1 MPVSVSRRF
10 AIAIACLALAGF
22 IATVDQLIKNQIV
35 AEFKLFEV
43 RPFIGDLVK
52 LTYVL
57 NDSAAFSF
65 GFGFT
70 GIFTLISSA
79 ATVLVVWFITVKS
92 KSTMWSIIAAVLL
105 GGVLG
110 NLLDRI
116 FRSPSVGLGKVVD
129 YIQIPF
135 NFPIFNIAD
144 IAIVSMAILGAL
156 LVMLGYDIGKPGK
169 PGKAKDD

>member
-1 MPVSVSRRF
+1 MPASSSRRLVITIAGL
-10 AIAIACLALAGF
+10 AIAGLT
-22 IATVDQLIKNQIV
+22 ATLDQVIKNHIV
-35 AEFKLFEV
+35 ADFKMYEV
-43 RPFIGDLVK
+43 RPFLGDLVK

-65 GFGFT
+65 GFGLT
-70 GIFTLISSA
+70 GIFTLISSI
-79 ATVLVVWFITVKS
+79 ATLVVIWFITVKS

-110 NLLDRI
+110 NLIDRL
-116 FRSPSVGLGKVVD
+116 FRSPGAGLGKVVD

-169 PGKAKDD
+169 AKDD

>member
-1 MPVSVSRRF
+1 MPASSSRRIV
-10 AIAIACLALAGF
+10 IAIACLAIAGL
-22 IATVDQLIKNQIV
+22 IATLDQVIKNQIV
-35 AEFKLFEV
+35 ADFKMYEV
-43 RPFIGDLVK
+43 RPFLGDLVK

-65 GFGFT
+65 GFGLT
-70 GIFTLISSA
+70 GIFTLISSL
-79 ATVLVVWFITVKS
+79 ATLLVIWFITVKS

-110 NLLDRI
+110 NLIDRL
-116 FRSPSVGLGKVVD
+116 FRSPGAGLGKVVD

-169 PGKAKDD
+169 AKDD

>member
-1 MPVSVSRRF
+1 MPASSSRRLL
-10 AIAIACLALAGF
+10 ITIACLALAGL
-22 IATVDQLIKNQIV
+22 IATLDQVIKNQIV
-35 AEFKLFEV
+35 ADFKMYEV
-43 RPFIGDLVK
+43 RPFLGDLVK

-65 GFGFT
+65 GFGLT
-70 GIFTLISSA
+70 GIFTLISSL
-79 ATVLVVWFITVKS
+79 ATLLVIWFITVKS
-92 KSTMWSIIAAVLL
+92 KSTMWSVIAAVLL

-110 NLLDRI
+110 NLIDRL
-116 FRSPSVGLGKVVD
+116 FRSPGAGLGKVVD

-169 PGKAKDD
+169 AKDD

>member
-1 MPVSVSRRF
+1 
-10 AIAIACLALAGF
+10 LALAGL
-22 IATVDQLIKNQIV
+22 IATLDQVIKNQIV
-35 AEFKLFEV
+35 ADFKMYEV
-43 RPFIGDLVK
+43 RPFLGDLVK

-65 GFGFT
+65 GFGLT
-70 GIFTLISSA
+70 GIFTLISSL
-79 ATVLVVWFITVKS
+79 ATLLVIWFITVKS
-92 KSTMWSIIAAVLL
+92 KSTMWSVIAAVLL

-110 NLLDRI
+110 NLIDRL
-116 FRSPSVGLGKVVD
+116 FRSPGAGLGKVVD

-169 PGKAKDD
+169 AKDD

>member
-1 MPVSVSRRF
+1 MPASSSRRLV
-10 AIAIACLALAGF
+10 ITIACLAIAGL
-22 IATVDQLIKNQIV
+22 IATLDQVIKNQIV
-35 AEFKLFEV
+35 ADFKMYEV
-43 RPFIGDLVK
+43 RPFLGDLVK

-65 GFGFT
+65 GFGLT
-70 GIFTLISSA
+70 GIFTLISSI
-79 ATVLVVWFITVKS
+79 ATLLVIWFITVKS

-110 NLLDRI
+110 NLIDRL
-116 FRSPSVGLGKVVD
+116 FRSPGAGLGKVVD
-129 YIQIPF
+129 YIQVPF

-169 PGKAKDD
+169 AKDD

>member
-1 MPVSVSRRF
+1 MPASSSRRLL
-10 AIAIACLALAGF
+10 ITIACLALGGL
-22 IATVDQLIKNQIV
+22 IATLDQVIKNQIV
-35 AEFKLFEV
+35 ADFKMYEV
-43 RPFIGDLVK
+43 RPFLGDLVK

-65 GFGFT
+65 GFGLT
-70 GIFTLISSA
+70 GIFTLISSL
-79 ATVLVVWFITVKS
+79 ATLLVIWFITVKS
-92 KSTMWSIIAAVLL
+92 KSTMWSVIAAVLL

-110 NLLDRI
+110 NLIDRL
-116 FRSPSVGLGKVVD
+116 FRSPGAGLGKVVD

-169 PGKAKDD
+169 AKDD

>member
-1 MPVSVSRRF
+1 MPASSSRRLL
-10 AIAIACLALAGF
+10 ITIACLALAGL
-22 IATVDQLIKNQIV
+22 IATLDQVIKNHIV
-35 AEFKLFEV
+35 ADFKMYEV
-43 RPFIGDLVK
+43 RPFLGDLVK

-65 GFGFT
+65 GFGLT
-70 GIFTLISSA
+70 GIFTLISSL
-79 ATVLVVWFITVKS
+79 ATLLVIWFITVKS
-92 KSTMWSIIAAVLL
+92 KSTMWSVIAAVLL

-110 NLLDRI
+110 NLIDRL
-116 FRSPSVGLGKVVD
+116 FRSPGAGLGKVVD

-169 PGKAKDD
+169 AKDD

>member
-1 MPVSVSRRF
+1 MPASTSRRIV
-10 AIAIACLALAGF
+10 IAIACLAIAGL
-22 IATVDQLIKNQIV
+22 ITTLDQVIKNQIV
-35 AEFKLFEV
+35 AEFKMYEV
-43 RPFIGDLVK
+43 RPFLGDLVK

-65 GFGFT
+65 GFGLT
-70 GIFTLISSA
+70 GIFTLISSI
-79 ATVLVVWFITVKS
+79 ATLLVIWFITVKS
-92 KSTMWSIIAAVLL
+92 KSTMWSVIAAVLL

-110 NLLDRI
+110 NLIDRL
-116 FRSPSVGLGKVVD
+116 FRSPGAGLGKVVD

-169 PGKAKDD
+169 AKDD